1 MRMTQKKLFIVSL
14 LFLLACAVLFSLFL
28 PIHAARVDKLLWY
41 FDDPAFWIL
50 PAKDVSIFIFSITY
64 GSIITYAIIN
74 RKHKYFVSKIAFS
87 YGLLLIFRTL
97 TLSILPLKEPAT
109 IVYLEDP
116 FLNYF
121 IYSGTID
128 SDLFFSGHTALVC
141 LIFFLTHKWK
151 WLFAGLGVILGV
163 LLMIQRVH
171 YSIDILAALPFAFL
185 SVKIVD
191 FAIYRRLKER

>member
-1 MRMTQKKLFIVSL
+1 MSQKKLFIASL
-14 LFLLACAVLFSLFL
+14 IFLLACAVLFSLFL
-28 PIHAARVDKLLWY
+28 PIHEARVDGLLWY

-50 PAKDVSIFIFSITY
+50 PAKNVSIPIFTITY
-64 GSIITYAIIN
+64 GCIIAYAILN
-74 RKHKYFVSKIAFS
+74 RKEKFFVSKMAFS

-97 TLSILPLKEPAT
+97 TLTLLPLKEPET
-109 IVYLEDP
+109 IIYLEDP

-141 LIFFLTHKWK
+141 LIFFQTHRWK
-151 WLFAGLGVILGV
+151 WLFALLGIILGI
-163 LLMIQRVH
+163 LLMVQRVH

-185 SVKIVD
+185 TVKIVD

>member
-1 MRMTQKKLFIVSL
+1 MSQKKLFIVSL
-14 LFLLACAVLFSLFL
+14 IFLLVCAVLFSLFL
-28 PIHAARVDKLLWY
+28 PIHEARVDDLLLY
-41 FDDPAFWIL
+41 FDDPAFWSL
-50 PAKDVSIFIFSITY
+50 PTKDVSIPIFTITY
-64 GSIITYAIIN
+64 GSIISYAILN
-74 RKHKYFVSKIAFS
+74 RKQKYFVSKMAFS

-97 TLSILPLKEPAT
+97 TLTILPLKEPET

-128 SDLFFSGHTALVC
+128 SDLFFSGHTALIC

-151 WLFAGLGVILGV
+151 WTFALLGIVMGI

-185 SVKIVD
+185 TVKIVD
-191 FAIYRRLKER
+191 FTIYRRLREG

>member
-1 MRMTQKKLFIVSL
+1 MSQKKLLVVSILFILV
-14 LFLLACAVLFSLFL
+14 CAVLFSMFL
-28 PIHAARVDKLLWY
+28 PVHEARVDKLLWY
-41 FDDPAFWIL
+41 FDDPAFLIL
-50 PAKDVSIFIFSITY
+50 PIEDVSILIFSITY

-74 RKHKYFVSKIAFS
+74 RKEKYFVSKLAFS
-87 YGLLLIFRTL
+87 YGLLLIFRALTL
-97 TLSILPLKEPAT
+97 TILPLKEPDT

-121 IYSGTID
+121 IYEGILD
-128 SDLFFSGHTALVC
+128 SDLFFSGHTALIC

-151 WLFAGLGVILGV
+151 WVFVILGVILGF

-185 SVKIVD
+185 TVKIVD
-191 FAIYRRLKER
+191 LAIYRRIQER

>member
-1 MRMTQKKLFIVSL
+1 MTQNKLFIVSL
-14 LFLLACAVLFSLFL
+14 VFLLACAVMFSLFL
-28 PIHAARVDKLLWY
+28 PIHEARVDKLLWY

-50 PAKDVSIFIFSITY
+50 PAKDVSIPIFSITY
-64 GSIITYAIIN
+64 GSMITYILLN
-74 RKHKYFVSKIAFS
+74 RKEKYFVSKLAFS

-97 TLSILPLKEPAT
+97 TLTILPLKEPET

-116 FLNYF
+116 FLNTF
-121 IYSGTID
+121 IYQGNID

-151 WLFAGLGVILGV
+151 WLFAAVGVTLGI

-171 YSIDILAALPFAFL
+171 YSIDILAALPFAFV

-191 FAIYRRLKER
+191 NAIYHRLKER